1 MTLRCGFLLF
11 NGFSNMV
18 LASAIEPLRVARD
31 YAGSD
36 MFSWS
41 LLTPDGRDVK
51 SSSGLMVRAD
61 GKLDEARGLDLLFL
75 VAGYGARRHA
85 TPPVIKTL
93 QVLER
98 RIPRLGALD
107 CAPWILA
114 AAGLLDGY
122 RATIHWQDMNEFT
135 EAYYDVT
142 VSTDPYIL
150 DRNRVTA
157 GGASTVNALML
168 RLIGDQ
174 GGKALAFDVMN
185 MFTYDARQTMRG
197 DHAVD
202 GSDAQLQSAKVQTSQ
217 LIRAVAAMHKHI
229 ENPLGLAQ
237 VADQAAVSERTLAR
251 LFTRELGM
259 GPGQYY
265 QRIRLD
271 MARAL
276 AEETSLSA
284 GEIATRTGFSTA
296 SSLSRAFSLHFGW
309 TLRSCKRNRRG

>member
-18 LASAIEPLRVARD
+18 LASAIEPLRAARD
-31 YAGSD
+31 YAD
-36 MFSWS
+36 PEDYSWQ
-41 LLTPDGRDVK
+41 LLSIDGADAK
-51 SSSGLMVRAD
+51 SSSGLFLRAD
-61 GKLDEARGLDLLFL
+61 TSLEDARNLDVLFL

-85 TPPVIKTL
+85 TPAVSKAL
-93 QVLER
+93 QLVER
-98 RIPRLGALD
+98 RIPRLGGLD

-122 RATIHWQDMNEFT
+122 RSTIHWQELNEFA
-135 EAYYDVT
+135 ESYYDIS
-142 VSTDPYIL
+142 VSTDQYVI
-150 DRNRVTA
+150 DHSRITA

-168 RLIGDQ
+168 KLISDH

-185 MFTYDARQTMRG
+185 MFAYDARQTIRG
-197 DHAVD
+197 GDNTKGPA
-202 GSDAQLQSAKVQTSQ
+202 SQLQSVKMQAVQ
-217 LIRAVAAMHKHI
+217 LIRAVAAMNRNI
-229 ENPLGLAQ
+229 ENPLPLSQ
-237 VADQAAVSERTLAR
+237 IADHAAVSERTLAR
-251 LFTRELGM
+251 LFTRELGI
-259 GPGQYY
+259 GPGHYY

-296 SSLSRAFSLHFGW
+296 SSLSRAFAAHFGW
-309 TLRSCKRNRRG
+309 TIRASKSHRRG